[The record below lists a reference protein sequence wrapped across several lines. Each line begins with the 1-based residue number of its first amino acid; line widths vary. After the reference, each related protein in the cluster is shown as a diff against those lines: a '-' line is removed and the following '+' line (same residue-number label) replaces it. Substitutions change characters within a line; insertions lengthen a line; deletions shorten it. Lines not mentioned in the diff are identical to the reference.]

1 MTLHFR
7 FIVFCLLFA
16 AVGCSSPD
24 AAKLSALESRVAKLE
39 SQPVPSA
46 VAAEAA
52 RVVYTPGLGEIMG
65 LNQIR
70 HEKLWFAGI
79 HDNWPLASYELEQI
93 QEGLEDAVKYNPTH
107 EGVPEPLTVLVPRYT
122 SSPMQQLRQAV
133 EAKDRAAFE
142 KAFDALT
149 AGCNSCH
156 ETANFGF
163 NVVKRPTTVPFS
175 NQEFAP
181 RPASTKPGKGT
192 K

>member
-1 MTLHFR
+1 MSSLRRTVPVV
-7 FIVFCLLFA
+7 ILLA
-16 AVGCSSPD
+16 AGCSGSAD
-24 AAKLSALESRVAKLE
+24 TARLAALEARVDKLE

-52 RVVYTPGLGEIMG
+52 HAGFTPGLGEIMG

-79 HDNWPLASYELEQI
+79 HGNWPLASYELDEI

-107 EGVPEPLTVLVPRYT
+107 EGVPEPLTVLIPRYT

-133 EAKDRAAFE
+133 DAKDRAAFE

-149 AGCNSCH
+149 SGCNNCH
-156 ETANFGF
+156 QAANFGF
-163 NVVKRPTTVPFS
+163 NVVKRPSTVPFS
-175 NQEFAP
+175 NQEYAP
-181 RPASTKPGKGT
+181 K
-192 K
+192 

>member
-1 MTLHFR
+1 MIGPMTSLR
-7 FIVFCLLFA
+7 CTA
-16 AVGCSSPD
+16 AVLVLLAAGCSGSGED
-24 AAKLSALESRVAKLE
+24 ARLAALEARVNKLE

-52 RVVYTPGLGEIMG
+52 RAGYTPGLGEIMG

-70 HEKLWFAGI
+70 HEKLWFAGS
-79 HDNWPLASYELEQI
+79 HGNWPLASYELDEI

-122 SSPMQQLRQAV
+122 SSPMQQLRKAV

-142 KAFDALT
+142 KAFDGLT

-156 ETANFGF
+156 QAANFGF
-163 NVVKRPTTVPFS
+163 NVVQRPTTVPFT
-175 NQEFAP
+175 NQLY
-181 RPASTKPGKGT
+181 TKGGK
-192 K
+192 